1 MYRITIPS
9 RTLKAVSRA
18 MAKCDIRYYLNGIKA
33 EIYPAV
39 PGAEPDKFGRIV
51 LVATNG
57 HMLAAVSI
65 PFTDGDIAQA
75 PLELIIP
82 DTAIAGALKA
92 SRIAK
97 NTPIELVSVDGS
109 DWRLDANGGAVF
121 HFQPIDARYPDW
133 RRVIPPIPTP
143 AECGPAQIDPRYVS
157 AFGDAAADLGESP
170 SLVRIHAQDPNQAAL
185 VRIEDREDFIGVVM
199 PVRSG
204 AGLQWCTTAP
214 FWARVPAPSLHPEYM
229 DPAFK
234 ELAA

>member
-18 MAKCDIRYYLNGIKA
+18 MAKCDIRYYPNGIKA
-33 EIYPAV
+33 EIYPSV
-39 PGAEPDKFGRIV
+39 SDSEPGKFGRIV

-65 PFTDGDIAQA
+65 SFADGDIARA

-97 NTPIELVSVDGS
+97 NSPVELVSVDGK

-121 HFQPIDARYPDW
+121 HFQPVDAHYPDW
-133 RRVIPPIPTP
+133 RRVIPPIPKP
-143 AECGPAQIDPRYVS
+143 AECGPAQLDPRYVS
-157 AFGDAAADLGESP
+157 AFGDAAADLGEKP
-170 SLVRIHAQDPNQAAL
+170 SFVRIHAQDPNQAAL

-204 AGLQWCTTAP
+204 AELHWCTTAP

-229 DPAFK
+229 EPEYK